1 VQPTFSAC
9 GDLSGNWENEPSKRP
24 DAQSIAETCSNAR
37 DAVHRFFTIAIPAW
51 LTARHAAALKW
62 IADGRAQTEMNGAFK
77 TAHSSVLVF
86 PFASAVV
93 GAKGPSELF
102 IMLNQ
107 AERHNSSPRLRTH
120 GTNTSHTLVHGLFK
134 WTSLSTTQ
142 PFRPTCPLR
151 TLCTPGPHLPLA
163 RCNSTHWVSHWRRPL
178 GQHGLVL
185 TPRA

>member
-1 VQPTFSAC
+1 MQPTFSAC

-62 IADGRAQTEMNGAFK
+62 IADGRAQKDMNGAFK

-107 AERHNSSPRLRTH
+107 AVYHFVNLYLLFLFIRCASPFCSTPPCALHLAHQASR
-120 GTNTSHTLVHGLFK
+120 SHEAT
-134 WTSLSTTQ
+134 
-142 PFRPTCPLR
+142 
-151 TLCTPGPHLPLA
+151 A
-163 RCNSTHWVSHWRRPL
+163 
-178 GQHGLVL
+178 
-185 TPRA
+185 